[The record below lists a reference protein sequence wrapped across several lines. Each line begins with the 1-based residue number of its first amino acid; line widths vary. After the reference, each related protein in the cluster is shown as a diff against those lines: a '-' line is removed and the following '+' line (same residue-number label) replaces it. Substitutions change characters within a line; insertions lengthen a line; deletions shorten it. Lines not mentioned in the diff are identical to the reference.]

1 MAMLISGQ
9 VPHRSNSSQLFW
21 NGLLHQKSKQTG
33 EGRSSWG
40 HTFLKKTLNFFCFF
54 FCTSGNSSKAKLHPW
69 KFGKIMYVTS
79 LENFKARTK
88 NENYL
93 QPVTLTGWLFP
104 LTDFNAGFWA
114 QYVAFTSSSASDIT
128 LNSCTN
134 ELPLRYQWQ
143 LSWCWAEQK
152 ISIWHWSKQN
162 IVRFTHVKNEGR
174 ETWHTVFT
182 TYISKRSIGTVWQ

>member
-1 MAMLISGQ
+1 MLLSGQ

-21 NGLLHQKSKQTG
+21 NGLLLQEKNKQ
-33 EGRSSWG
+33 GRGGAVEDILFW
-40 HTFLKKTLNFFCFF
+40 KKPWIFFAF

-143 LSWCWAEQK
+143 LSWCWNRKFPFGIDLNKILSDLLMWRTKAEKPDTQF
-152 ISIWHWSKQN
+152 SQ
-162 IVRFTHVKNEGR
+162 
-174 ETWHTVFT
+174 HT
-182 TYISKRSIGTVWQ
+182 